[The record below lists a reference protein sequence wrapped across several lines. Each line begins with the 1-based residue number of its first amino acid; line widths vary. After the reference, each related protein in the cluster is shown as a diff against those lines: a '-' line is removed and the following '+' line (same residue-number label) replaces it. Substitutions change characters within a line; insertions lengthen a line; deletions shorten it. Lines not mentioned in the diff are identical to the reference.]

1 MKSVLRFVN
10 KSLPPPVPPTSRVG
24 CCSTV
29 LRGVVSRHEW
39 INSQGDTEKR
49 DPSSEG
55 KSVALP
61 LSLPFTTS
69 YRPSLRFLQEASVS
83 SRLYR
88 DNVLRGSLRARVYAC
103 VVNAISSRSRKRD
116 LLFSFLFLLINDG
129 WIFRSSRLITM
140 ISNFPRKLETRCCL
154 PSRITK
160 GGVELFR
167 SRARF
172 LISCGS

>member
-10 KSLPPPVPPTSRVG
+10 KSLPPVPPTSRVG

-69 YRPSLRFLQEASVS
+69 YRPSSRFLQEASVS

-116 LLFSFLFLLINDG
+116 VLFSFLFSLINDG
-129 WIFRSSRLITM
+129 G
-140 ISNFPRKLETRCCL
+140 ISLVSINNHDFEL
-154 PSRITK
+154 PSK
-160 GGVELFR
+160 VGDSVLFT
-167 SRARF
+167 
-172 LISCGS
+172 ISSNERRG